1 VTPYSFA
8 PAGEGRRLRPAAAR
22 VLPLFAPPL
31 GAAAASEAAADA
43 RVDAMA
49 REFLGSR
56 RIRGGRPYDD
66 VAAAF
71 GDVRLP
77 ERGDPEA
84 FWEHLAR
91 HVVPGAMNVAS
102 PRFIGHMTTALPYFV
117 RPLARLVTTLNQ
129 NVVKL
134 ETARALSAVE
144 RQVTATVHRL
154 VYGGSDAFY
163 AEHVQAREST
173 LGMVCSGGTVANLT
187 ALWCARNAALPPV
200 HGEGGAEREGLMDAL
215 ARHGWRRAV
224 IVGSSLMHYSLE
236 KTADVLGI
244 GSGGLVRVPV
254 DARHRVDPRAVR
266 ETLARCRAE
275 GSLVVALVG
284 VAGSTD
290 AGSVDPLAE
299 LAAAARDAGVH
310 FHVDAAWGGPVMFS
324 ARHQHLLR
332 GIEQADSVTLDG
344 HKQLYLPMG
353 VGMVLLRDPALAQ
366 VVEKSA
372 RYIVRRGSADLGRR
386 ALEGSRPASSLFV
399 HAALSILGREG
410 YEFLI
415 DEGIR
420 KARYMA
426 NLLAARPE
434 FELLARPQTN
444 ILLYRVLPPHLR
456 GAGALT
462 AAQEAEADDFNV
474 RLQRAQR
481 RAGRTFVS
489 RTSLPCPRTG
499 AQRVALRAV
508 LANPL
513 TRESDVLAVLADQL
527 QIAETLNGAPR
538 AGRRPVRAAL
548 ESVPA

>member
-1 VTPYSFA
+1 MTPYSFA
-8 PAGEGRRLRPAAAR
+8 PAGEGRGLCPAAAR

-66 VAAAF
+66 VAASF

-77 ERGDPEA
+77 ERGDPET
-84 FWEHLAR
+84 FWDHLAR

-117 RPLARLVTTLNQ
+117 RPLARLVTTMNQ

-200 HGEGGAEREGLMDAL
+200 HGEGGAEREGMADAL

-254 DARHRVDPRAVR
+254 DARHRVDPGAVR

-275 GSLVVALVG
+275 GSLVIALVG

-299 LAAAARDAGVH
+299 LAAAARDHGVH

-324 ARHQHLLR
+324 NRHRHLLR

-353 VGMVLLRDPALAQ
+353 VGMVLLRNPALAQ

-415 DEGIR
+415 DEGS
-420 KARYMA
+420 
-426 NLLAARPE
+426 
-434 FELLARPQTN
+434 
-444 ILLYRVLPPHLR
+444 V
-456 GAGALT
+456 
-462 AAQEAEADDFNV
+462 
-474 RLQRAQR
+474 R
-481 RAGRTFVS
+481 RATWPTCWPPAPSSSCWPARRPTSCCTACCRPTCGAPARCRRRRRPRPTSSTCACSGPSAAPAAPSSRAPRFPARARGRSAWRCAPSWPTRS
-489 RTSLPCPRTG
+489 PASPTCWRCWRTSFRSQKP
-499 AQRVALRAV
+499 
-508 LANPL
+508 
-513 TRESDVLAVLADQL
+513 
-527 QIAETLNGAPR
+527 
-538 AGRRPVRAAL
+538 
-548 ESVPA
+548 